1 MKKSIFKGE
10 TFYIKITTNSMNGEG
25 KDMDSVFNDLYER
38 YHQDVFQFLFYMVR
52 NREQAED
59 LMQEVYIRVLKSY
72 QHFEGKSS
80 EKTWLFSI
88 ARNVAIDSFRKQKGW
103 KQKIME
109 KFDWST
115 QQVKDEYP
123 IPEEIAMQKEEIQ
136 LMYKGLENCT
146 VDQRMV
152 IIMRYIQEL
161 SITET
166 AEALGW
172 TESKVKTTQHRA
184 LKLLKKNMEELLG
197 KEGNTNEKVRV
208 ERS

>member
-1 MKKSIFKGE
+1 
-10 TFYIKITTNSMNGEG
+10 
-25 KDMDSVFNDLYER
+25 MDSVFDELYTK
-38 YHQDVFQFLFYMVR
+38 YHQDVFQFLFYMVK

-59 LMQEVYIRVLKSY
+59 LVQEVYIRVLKSY
-72 QHFEGKSS
+72 KRFEGKSS

-103 KQKIME
+103 KQRIIE

-115 QQVKDEYP
+115 QQVKDDQL
-123 IPEEIAMQKEEIQ
+123 IPEEIALQKEEYQYIYQ
-136 LMYKGLENCT
+136 CLDHCT

-161 SITET
+161 SISET

-184 LKLLKKNMEELLG
+184 LKVLKKEMEDLMV
-197 KEGNTNEKVRV
+197 KEGIDGEKVRV
-208 ERS
+208 ER

>member
-1 MKKSIFKGE
+1 
-10 TFYIKITTNSMNGEG
+10 MNGEG
-25 KDMDSVFNDLYER
+25 MALDSVFNDLYEK

-88 ARNVAIDSFRKQKGW
+88 ARNVAIDAFRKQKGW
-103 KQKIME
+103 KQRIIE
-109 KFDWST
+109 KFDWSS

-123 IPEEIAMQKEEIQ
+123 IPEEIALQKEEIQ
-136 LMYKGLENCT
+136 IMYQGLENCT
-146 VDQRMV
+146 VDQKMV
-152 IIMRYIQEL
+152 VIMRYIQEL

-184 LKLLKKNMEELLG
+184 LKVLKKNMEELLG
-197 KEGNTNEKVRV
+197 KEENTNEKVRV